1 MAKKCYQGIRVDVY
15 ADAVVLHDIHEY
27 RNSAI
32 RECLSEVAMDYLD
45 NVILAQNLAHLF
57 GEALGHKYAYKLGL
71 RRQSS
76 CDVNLSLR
84 SEWTWLER
92 LVYGFFSWF
101 W

>member
-1 MAKKCYQGIRVDVY
+1 MAKSFYQGIRVDVY
-15 ADAVVLHDIHEY
+15 VDDVVLHDIHEH

-32 RECLSEVAMDYLD
+32 RECLREVSVDYPSND
-45 NVILAQNLAHLF
+45 ILAQNLAYLF

>member
-1 MAKKCYQGIRVDVY
+1 MAKNFYQGIRVDVY
-15 ADAVVLHDIHEY
+15 ADDVVLHNIHEH

-32 RECLSEVAMDYLD
+32 RACLREVSMDYPS
-45 NVILAQNLAHLF
+45 NNILAQNLAYLF
-57 GEALGHKYAYKLGL
+57 GGALGHKYAYKLGL

-76 CDVNLSLR
+76 CDANLSLR